1 MKLNKI
7 SFSTEDIKFKIYYK
21 LNFAYILRV
30 EINKD
35 DFLEFLIWNKNLN
48 KNKIN
53 IEKIISLHCKLSTEH
68 LN

>member
-35 DFLEFLIWNKNLN
+35 DFLEFLIWELQSWNC
-48 KNKIN
+48 
-53 IEKIISLHCKLSTEH
+53 EVRAVS
-68 LN
+68 